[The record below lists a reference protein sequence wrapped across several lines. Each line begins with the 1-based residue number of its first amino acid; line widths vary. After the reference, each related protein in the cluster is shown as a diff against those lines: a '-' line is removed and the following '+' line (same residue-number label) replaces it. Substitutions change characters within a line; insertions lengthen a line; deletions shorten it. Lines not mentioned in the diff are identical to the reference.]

1 MEQTG
6 AANGVRFNTSNN
18 LPMTAFTKALPNEVR
33 IRTGRRGKTGPLRDQ
48 ILALSLGEAI
58 YVPFYDAETGEGYKP
73 PTVAQLAGL
82 LTKYSDYRYS
92 VSKDKTRNGCFIVC
106 KDKALDG
113 AKRGPKPKS
122 QTT

>member
-1 MEQTG
+1 
-6 AANGVRFNTSNN
+6 
-18 LPMTAFTKALPNEVR
+18 MTAFAKALPNEVH

>member
-1 MEQTG
+1 
-6 AANGVRFNTSNN
+6 
-18 LPMTAFTKALPNEVR
+18 MTFDAVQLDEVQ

-48 ILALSLGEAI
+48 ILAMSMDDAL
-58 YVPFYDAETGEGYKP
+58 YVPLFDADTGLGYKA

-82 LTKYSDYRYS
+82 LTRHSQYRYS
-92 VSKDKTRNGCFIVC
+92 VRKDKTRNGCFIVC

-122 QTT
+122 LTPTPT